1 MQNFANIYMT
11 ALFVA
16 DLMAIAKKEEDNL
29 NVLVALKTCKK
40 NIEQKNL
47 IIKKN

>member
-40 NIEQKNL
+40 TL
-47 IIKKN
+47 SKKIL